1 MKVVKTIIGD
11 FTFDMAQKFRK
22 ALKLCPEGKAFKF
35 KGEFYDPVFSK
46 QIVEYL
52 ETQFDLKS
60 EDE

>member
-11 FTFDMAQKFRK
+11 FTFDRAQKLRK
-22 ALKLCPEGKAFKF
+22 LVYSLNYTQNFVFEEIKLNTDFG
-35 KGEFYDPVFSK
+35 V